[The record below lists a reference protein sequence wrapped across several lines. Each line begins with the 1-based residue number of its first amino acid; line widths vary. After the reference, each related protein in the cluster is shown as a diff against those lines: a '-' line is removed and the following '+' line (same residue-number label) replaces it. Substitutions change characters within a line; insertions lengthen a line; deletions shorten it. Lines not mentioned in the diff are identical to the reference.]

1 MVAAKGIANH
11 KINETPIAVIDF
23 ETTGL
28 TAGYDRVVEVS
39 VFKKEPNKHP
49 YLALDT
55 LVNPK
60 RPVSA
65 TEIHGITDEDVK
77 NAPIF
82 NDIAGNFVDTLS
94 GCVVAAYNVYFDI
107 KFLEYELQQA
117 GVSYLP
123 PYFCLMYMRPL
134 LDIGQ
139 RCNLETAC
147 HEHGINFNCQTAHI
161 AASDAEASAKLME
174 YYFKVMTDRKISTFG
189 QLSTLKSYK
198 FLNSF
203 IHEPLPKAE
212 LFHLRKSEKFLSRA
226 NYKPPALDP
235 EKRALSEYWD
245 SLRIVLADL
254 DITEQELKYILDIR
268 RKIQLPKEKIR
279 ALHAKAFAA
288 VISRFISDKTLEDK
302 EVLQLRRLFKCL
314 SKLGWAP
321 GE

>member
-1 MVAAKGIANH
+1 MITAKGIINH

-28 TAGYDRVVEVS
+28 TAGFDRVIEIS
-39 VFKKEPNKHP
+39 VFKKEPSKRP
-49 YLALDT
+49 YLAFDT

-77 NAPIF
+77 NAPTF
-82 NDIAGNFVDTLS
+82 DDIAGNFVDALS
-94 GCVVAAYNVYFDI
+94 NCVVAAYNIYFDI
-107 KFLEYELQQA
+107 KFLEYELQQT

-123 PYFCLMYMRPL
+123 PYFCLMYMRPML
-134 LDIGQ
+134 NLGQ

-147 HEHGINFNCQTAHI
+147 YEHGINFNCQTAHI

-174 YYFKVMTDRKISTFG
+174 YYLNVLSDRKISTFG
-189 QLSTLKSYK
+189 QLSHLKSYK

-203 IHEPLPKAE
+203 AYPPLPRAE
-212 LFHLRKSEKFLSRA
+212 SFNLKKSEKLLSRA
-226 NYKPPALDP
+226 NYQPLIVDP
-235 EKRALSEYWD
+235 ERQAINEYWD
-245 SLRIVLADL
+245 ALRTILADL
-254 DITEQELKYILDIR
+254 DITEQELKYVLDIR
-268 RKIQLPKEKIR
+268 RKIKLPKEKIR
-279 ALHAKAFAA
+279 MLHAKVFSAGIAQ
-288 VISRFISDKTLEDK
+288 FIDDKSLDDK
-302 EVLQLRRLFKCL
+302 EVLKLRRLFKCL